1 MATTLEN
8 LWNEYF
14 STECARIETK
24 EAKELMHNVVEL
36 HDELEK
42 SLTKEQY
49 AATEKYIDAL
59 MDAEATFTK
68 NAFLKGCEFAVAF
81 LLQTKAI

>member
-1 MATTLEN
+1 M
-8 LWNEYF
+8 F
-14 STECARIETK
+14 
-24 EAKELMHNVVEL
+24 
-36 HDELEK
+36 
-42 SLTKEQY
+42 Y